1 MGKINPEGGLAA
13 ARRKLAEIW
22 ADPQMMAIA
31 LRHADH
37 PASAEDAMQIT
48 YLAMLGLPHLDQIE
62 NMPGYFCRVLIR
74 AVYREQ
80 GQLGALLV
88 EDVARVTEAS
98 GAGAGAGALRVP
110 PAGFEDGAC
119 AAIQAQD
126 WHRRLI
132 RDRAELMA
140 AVPSRSGDPARY
152 RSVIWAAAEQILRA
166 GIDGEPS
173 EPDSIDALRA
183 SYPEYFDAPGI
194 VKNTSYQ
201 RLSRAR
207 ADVRRLLQTVVGEP
221 GPPVP

>member
-1 MGKINPEGGLAA
+1 MERINPEGGLAA

-31 LRHADH
+31 FRHADH
-37 PASAEDAMQIT
+37 PATAEDALQTT
-48 YLAMLGLPHLDQIE
+48 YLAMLGLSHLDQIE

-80 GQLGALLV
+80 GQLGALPV

-98 GAGAGAGALRVP
+98 GAGPGVLRVP
-110 PAGFEDGAC
+110 SAAFEDAAC

-152 RSVIWAAAEQILRA
+152 RGVICAAAEQILRA
-166 GIDGEPS
+166 GIDGES
-173 EPDSIDALRA
+173 SDPDSTDALRA
-183 SYPEYFDAPGI
+183 SYPEYFDAPGT
-194 VKNTSYQ
+194 VKNTSHQ

-207 ADVRRLLQTVVGEP
+207 ADVRRLLQTVIGEP